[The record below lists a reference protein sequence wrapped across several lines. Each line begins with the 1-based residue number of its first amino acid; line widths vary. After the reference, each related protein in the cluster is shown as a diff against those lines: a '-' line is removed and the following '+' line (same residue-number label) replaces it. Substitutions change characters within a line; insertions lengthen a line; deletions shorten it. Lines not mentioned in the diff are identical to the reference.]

1 MKNRLTDPL
10 IEVLGL
16 GMGSSLNRAEMERL
30 VSADVLAGG
39 ARLLARFAHLP
50 GERIVVGSPLS
61 EALERMAKARA
72 EGLRV
77 AVLADGDP
85 LFYGIGTRLVEHFGA
100 DALHF
105 TPGITAVQAACARLG
120 LTWNDLAAVSLHG
133 RDDPGPL
140 LAALAASG
148 RAAVYT
154 DQVNTPSAI
163 GMLLLEYSLDDA
175 VLWVCENLGGPE
187 ERLRR
192 LSPAE
197 AAREEFAPLNL
208 VIVQIASAS
217 DARPMLGRPD
227 DFYHRHDGLIT
238 KGPAR
243 ACSVAA
249 LRLTPDAV
257 LWDVGAGCG
266 SVGIEALA
274 LMPRGRVFA
283 VERDPER
290 HQAIKENIRRS
301 GAWLVKAVKGAAPEA
316 FVGLPD
322 PDRVFVGGSLGNPGA
337 VGAAKAPASGKAKPG
352 ALAEACRRL
361 KPGGRIVANTVL
373 LGSLHAA
380 LEHFQALGW
389 PVEVT
394 QVQAGV
400 SAPLAGDLRLSA
412 QNPIFIV
419 AADKPSSS

>member
-1 MKNRLTDPL
+1 MKNRLTVPL

-61 EALERMAKARA
+61 EALERMDKARS

-85 LFYGIGTRLVEHFGA
+85 LFYGIGTRLVEYFGT

-120 LTWNDLAAVSLHG
+120 LTWNDLPAVSLHG
-133 RDDPGPL
+133 RDDPGPM

-175 VLWVCENLGGPE
+175 TLWVCENLGGQDE
-187 ERLRR
+187 HLRS

-208 VIVQIASAS
+208 VIIQIASEP

-301 GAWLVKAVKGAAPEA
+301 GAWLVKAVKGEAPEA

-322 PDRVFVGGSLGNPGA
+322 PDRVFVGGSLGNGISQSHAKSKHGA
-337 VGAAKAPASGKAKPG
+337 PG

-380 LEHFQALGW
+380 LDHFKAFGW

-394 QVQAGV
+394 QVQAGA
-400 SAPLAGDLRLSA
+400 SAPLAGDLRLAA